1 MYRLL
6 HRLQAGLQDPE
17 EAALCPPV
25 FPQPRPGEGRV
36 QGKQRRGPWEACGP
50 KGCSQRPG
58 DGWAQAAPPP
68 SKPLDPA
75 GPLPVRWRLLRLPPW
90 MIHGPGKWA
99 LLLWEPQ
106 NARPRATSVHL
117 KSLGCSLERVGP
129 LCLVPCEP
137 VSLARDFLPPDSVLR
152 VGFRHQ

>member
-1 MYRLL
+1 
-6 HRLQAGLQDPE
+6 
-17 EAALCPPV
+17 
-25 FPQPRPGEGRV
+25 
-36 QGKQRRGPWEACGP
+36 
-50 KGCSQRPG
+50 
-58 DGWAQAAPPP
+58 
-68 SKPLDPA
+68 
-75 GPLPVRWRLLRLPPW
+75 

-152 VGFRHQ
+152 VGFRHQKPPGRASCAKGQRYSACPAGIPSAGPQTLSWVFGSWFVCLSTWREGFQVSFVLQEPLCAWALGPGA